1 MRLDRLDNRPA
12 LPVPLSLCQRKFH
25 LEPCVTIA
33 GAGRAP
39 FDRLWHAI
47 PYSHDQRGLATHHR
61 LVVRRGSLMSPV
73 VSAGL

>member
-33 GAGRAP
+33 GSGRAP
-39 FDRLWHAI
+39 LDRLWHAI
-47 PYSHDQRGLATHHR
+47 PYPTISEVWLRTI
-61 LVVRRGSLMSPV
+61 GSSCGV
-73 VSAGL
+73 AA